1 MKPGHGFLAPS
12 RTLRIPPLRFVSLA
26 LAAGLAL
33 TAAGALAAPPAKPAP
48 DMSLGSPRAK
58 IVVEEYASLSC
69 SHCAVFNNE
78 VFPAFRAKYLDTGK
92 VRYVMH
98 EFITP
103 PEQVAAAA
111 WVTARCAPAD
121 KYFTA
126 VDSFFRAQAE
136 LYKSGDLKAAI
147 LTEGKAAG
155 LEEPAIMACLNDP
168 AQVAGLN
175 ARVKA
180 GIDRGVNATPTFYVN
195 GVKAGE
201 GEMTLADLDKAIAKP
216 PAKATKKK

>member
-1 MKPGHGFLAPS
+1 M
-12 RTLRIPPLRFVSLA
+12 RFVSLA

-33 TAAGALAAPPAKPAP
+33 TAAGALAATAPSP

-78 VFPAFRAKYLDTGK
+78 VFPAFKAKYVDTGK

-168 AQVAGLN
+168 AQIAGLN
-175 ARVKA
+175 ARVKT
-180 GIDRGVNATPTFYVN
+180 GIDRGVNATPTFFVN

-201 GEMTLADLDKAIAKP
+201 GEMTLADLDKAIAGP
-216 PAKATKKK
+216 PKAAKKK